1 MLLLY
6 VIGVKTQWNVLKH
19 IVENASEL
27 SHLSHQEGE
36 IFIFSFVND
45 WQLLPNT
52 SYLLLHDWKK
62 ASRWRVTWV
71 LQRDACRI
79 EHKVLKGYGR
89 VHMVYATLF
98 TLHDSDPKFT
108 LN

>member
-52 SYLLLHDWKK
+52 SYLLLHD
-62 ASRWRVTWV
+62 
-71 LQRDACRI
+71 
-79 EHKVLKGYGR
+79 
-89 VHMVYATLF
+89 
-98 TLHDSDPKFT
+98 
-108 LN
+108 